1 MTSAS
6 LALTLLAIAAAPT
19 IEPGTQLTYAGTM
32 VGVKDD
38 GNPAVKKFTLTLV
51 AASRI
56 DDVTDLLWTLDE
68 TGRGGWTWLDS
79 FGVSQAKGQLD
90 VRPARI
96 GRDGRDVVEPA
107 LLYERAEGKN
117 IVPLLPPLI
126 ALPETLAK
134 DTTWMEGPLT
144 HRIAGEE
151 AKAGRMCW
159 EIDVRSPYGHKRTIW
174 IDKDSSL
181 VVAVNETV
189 FIGQGEEH
197 KLQFELTES
206 KKLTADDWSKIIDSY
221 IAWKDLRAS
230 LDWQPRSR
238 REELTTEQLAKL
250 KAELPKI
257 VESAAAGP
265 FAAIAEAAQADATGQ
280 KNRAGAVAALKAAIL
295 GKPLGELK
303 LTDIAGKEL
312 PTTDWKDKIVVLHF
326 WSYDGNVLAEPYGQ
340 VGYLDFLLRQ
350 RGDKG
355 VKVVGV
361 VVGDQL
367 GDEHLRRAAAAS
379 ARKFKAFMNL
389 GYPLVIDDGSLL
401 KKVGD
406 PRIAGGKLPLF
417 VVIGKDGNVAEY
429 HAGNYEVKPNEGLA
443 KLDAVVAKLLSQ

>member
-6 LALTLLAIAAAPT
+6 LALTLLAITAAPT
-19 IEPGTQLTYAGTM
+19 IEPGTQLTYTGTM

-38 GNPAVKKFTLTLV
+38 GNPAVKKFTLVLV
-51 AASRI
+51 ATGR
-56 DDVTDLLWTLDE
+56 DGDRVQFVWTLDE
-68 TGRGGWTWLDS
+68 TGRGSWTWLDH
-79 FGVSQAKGQLD
+79 FGQWSVLPTRSVSEEDSAAG
-90 VRPARI
+90 
-96 GRDGRDVVEPA
+96 PA
-107 LLYERAEGKN
+107 LLYERAEGKS

-126 ALPETLAK
+126 GLPETLEK
-134 DTTWMEGPLT
+134 DWTWTEGPLT
-144 HRIAGEE
+144 HRVVGEE

-159 EIDVRSPYGHKRTIW
+159 EIDVRSPYGHKRTVW

-197 KLQFELTES
+197 KLRFELTES
-206 KKLTADDWSKIIDSY
+206 KKRSAGDTAKIIDAFL
-221 IAWKDLRAS
+221 AWKDLRAS

-250 KAELPKI
+250 KADLPKI

-280 KNRAGAVAALKAAIL
+280 KNRAGAVAALKSAIL
-295 GKPLGELK
+295 DKSLGELK

-312 PTTDWKDKIVVLHF
+312 PTADWKDKVIVLHF
-326 WSYDGNVLAEPYGQ
+326 WTYDGNVLAEPYGQ

-361 VVGDQL
+361 VVGDEP
-367 GDEHLRRAAAAS
+367 GDEQVRRAAAVS

-389 GYPLVIDDGSLL
+389 GYPVVLDDGSLL

-406 PRIAGGKLPLF
+406 PRVAGGKLPLF
-417 VVIGKDGNVAEY
+417 VVIGKDGKVAEY
-429 HAGNYEVKPNEGLA
+429 HAGHYEVKPNEGLA
-443 KLDAVVAKLLSQ
+443 ELDAVVGRLIGIE

>member
-32 VGVKDD
+32 VGVKED
-38 GNPAVKKFTLTLV
+38 GNPAVKKFNLTLV
-51 AASRI
+51 ATGRAG
-56 DDVTDLLWTLDE
+56 DATQLVWTLDE
-68 TGRGGWTWLDS
+68 AGRGNWMWLDH
-79 FGVSQAKGQLD
+79 FGQWTLTPTRGVGEGDDSTSVG
-90 VRPARI
+90 
-96 GRDGRDVVEPA
+96 PA
-107 LLYERAEGKN
+107 LLYERAEGKS
-117 IVPLLPPLI
+117 IVPLLPPHI

-134 DTTWMEGPLT
+134 DTTWTVGPLT
-144 HRIAGEE
+144 HRVVGEG
-151 AKAGRMCW
+151 AKAGRICW
-159 EIDVRSPYGHKRTIW
+159 EIDVRSPYGHKRTVW

-230 LDWQPRSR
+230 IEWQPRSR

-312 PTTDWKDKIVVLHF
+312 PTADWKDKVVVLHF

-355 VKVVGV
+355 VKVIGV

-379 ARKFKAFMNL
+379 SRKFKAFMNL
-389 GYPLVIDDGSLL
+389 GYPVVLDDGSLL
-401 KKVGD
+401 KKIGD
-406 PRIAGGKLPLF
+406 PRVAGGKLPLF

-429 HAGNYEVKPNEGLA
+429 HAGHYEVKPNEGLA
-443 KLDAVVAKLLSQ
+443 ELDAVVKKLLP